1 MTGVNTENSLLSTTI
16 VITPDMNN
24 IPPKRALG
32 RGLEALL
39 TDMPAKPVTDK
50 QSIDANPALVRA
62 IRQENSHLLQEAEAL
77 KMLLEELENVL
88 GDFNSDSPIY

>member
-1 MTGVNTENSLLSTTI
+1 
-16 VITPDMNN
+16 MNN
-24 IPPKRALG
+24 TPTKRGLG

-39 TDMPAKPVTDK
+39 TDMPAKSAADKPSIKADAVPV
-50 QSIDANPALVRA
+50 QA

-77 KMLLEELENVL
+77 KALLEELENVL